1 MALRNIALRSTQKIQ
16 IALNLLN
23 NLLTRPELTAYYHW
37 HIRFETDIG
46 ETLLEFISDADFDL
60 LVSVEQQIEQ
70 GEPALMPQ
78 DLAAFYQLYSQ
89 FENVTGQSAMVYTS
103 DATIDLL
110 ISVED
115 KMRCGGSIL
124 TPQELDAYRHWH
136 PQIGILNVFEFDD
149 NQ

>member
-1 MALRNIALRSTQKIQ
+1 
-16 IALNLLN
+16 
-23 NLLTRPELTAYYHW
+23 
-37 HIRFETDIG
+37 
-46 ETLLEFISDADFDL
+46 
-60 LVSVEQQIEQ
+60 
-70 GEPALMPQ
+70 MPQ

-136 PQIGILNVFEFDD
+136 PQIGILNVFEFDG